1 MNLCIWG
8 LSPMRGWIPGPWNH
22 NLSEK
27 ADSVYTDNGIVVWF
41 DGGVEEAD
49 PLTLWR
55 IRKDPK

>member
-1 MNLCIWG
+1 MDERTCAFGDSESL
-8 LSPMRGWIPGPWNH
+8 MRGWIPGPCNH

-49 PLTLWR
+49 PLTL
-55 IRKDPK
+55 